1 MSARLEF
8 SHLHHGLL
16 EVMINDLVYSLYRI
30 SEDERV
36 AIQRE
41 LSAVS
46 GMDGNVDLSQEEL
59 ESEG

>member
-1 MSARLEF
+1 
-8 SHLHHGLL
+8 
-16 EVMINDLVYSLYRI
+16 MINDLVYSLYRI